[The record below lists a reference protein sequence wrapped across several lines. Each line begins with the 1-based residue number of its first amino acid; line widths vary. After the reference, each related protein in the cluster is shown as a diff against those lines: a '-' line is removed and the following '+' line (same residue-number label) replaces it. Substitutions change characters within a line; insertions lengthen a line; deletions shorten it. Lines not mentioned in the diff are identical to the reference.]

1 MKSTDY
7 CNDLVS
13 AFCFFPD
20 FPSLPL
26 LDLGRS
32 APSLSSLG
40 SFFLGAGT
48 GAGES
53 SIKKSMM
60 DCESFGLLR
69 PPLVR
74 FSLFS
79 WLDRWTGDRISSIR
93 VRSFLAW
100 KDFRQSLLS
109 FAYDFDKANL
119 SPLDVR
125 PIGEGALSVF
135 LREDKTS
142 WSRNDGELDR
152 GAAVTGYRLAFD
164 CGNVFLESSYSNDNK
179 GLSSTPVS
187 VGFLADVSSSLGFDP
202 LRWKLTNVKKCL
214 VLRKAHCK
222 WLPYE
227 ILLLFLWFFN
237 EFRSVQYEVI
247 TIVIFIKIRWQLPFF
262 RFTFLWYS
270 VCLVR

>member
-1 MKSTDY
+1 MHQTLRAPRASTGKEVSVWIQEQRRLNMKSTDY

-79 WLDRWTGDRISSIR
+79 WLDR
-93 VRSFLAW
+93 
-100 KDFRQSLLS
+100 
-109 FAYDFDKANL
+109 
-119 SPLDVR
+119 
-125 PIGEGALSVF
+125 
-135 LREDKTS
+135 
-142 WSRNDGELDR
+142 
-152 GAAVTGYRLAFD
+152 
-164 CGNVFLESSYSNDNK
+164 
-179 GLSSTPVS
+179 
-187 VGFLADVSSSLGFDP
+187 
-202 LRWKLTNVKKCL
+202 
-214 VLRKAHCK
+214 
-222 WLPYE
+222 
-227 ILLLFLWFFN
+227 
-237 EFRSVQYEVI
+237 
-247 TIVIFIKIRWQLPFF
+247 
-262 RFTFLWYS
+262 
-270 VCLVR
+270 